1 MIPPAAPVAAL
12 HQPAT
17 RATPAPLRDTV
28 VVPPIDPALAAQRE
42 LQTPLR
48 YRLAG
53 PQVAPDQN
61 WWAQLW
67 RWLWDRWDALLKAL
81 ERNVRIGSGS
91 RVAIGDVLLVV
102 VGSALVFLVVR
113 LLSSFVWAPASAGA
127 TYSAVATRKSAQAL
141 LARATEAAERGEYG
155 RAIRLLF
162 VSAVA
167 LLDLRGE
174 LRDDESAT
182 VGELRRELRGRGS
195 AVEPAFADLARAFT
209 ATAYAERLADG
220 QAWRSARASYD
231 QLARSTGSAS

>member
-1 MIPPAAPVAAL
+1 MIPAAAPVAAL
-12 HQPAT
+12 HQRVVSPS
-17 RATPAPLRDTV
+17 PAPLRDAV

-53 PQVAPDQN
+53 AQAPPDQN

-67 RWLWDRWDALLKAL
+67 RWFWDRWEAFLKAL
-81 ERNVRIGSGS
+81 ERNVRIGSAG

-113 LLSSFVWAPASAGA
+113 LLSSMVFAPAPAGA
-127 TYSAVATRKSAQAL
+127 TYSAIASRKSAQAL
-141 LARATEAAERGEYG
+141 LMQATEAAERGEYG

-162 VSAVA
+162 ISAVA
-167 LLDLRGE
+167 LLDLRGV

-182 VGELRRELRGRGS
+182 VGQLRRELRGRGS
-195 AVEPAFADLARAFT
+195 AIEPAFADLARAFT
-209 ATAYAERLADG
+209 ATAYAERAADG
-220 QAWRSARASYD
+220 ESWRSARTAYE
-231 QLARSTGSAS
+231 QLARAAGASS